1 MRKYKITICLFL
13 LCGIAFAQENAED
26 WMPDPNLRHKI
37 RVVLKLSDNVPLTKL
52 ELKRLTQFNGAV
64 SGIRDITGL
73 EHATY
78 LTWLHLGGNFIQDLK
93 PFAKLASLKYLE
105 WLDIT
110 NNIPR
115 LTDLT
120 PLGVLGQLK
129 ELDLH
134 GNHQIVDISPLATL
148 VELKYLDLRFNS
160 ITDITPLGS
169 LTKLETLRLS
179 DNQIADFSPVENLPL
194 LVTFERD
201 GFCEIPGLSVQD
213 RLDSRTFPSIVRS
226 FTWKAR
232 PEYNSAI
239 LNRLELSSEE
249 QLALH
254 DLWFGAN
261 THTTPGKLRSH
272 RTMPKEPQLTRLL
285 GNIERAREEVEKI
298 REINPNIILL
308 LGMWHRSVSG
318 LDFPEDSPLWLRDEN
333 GNRVSDSSGT
343 AYFIDFTKSETI
355 DWIVGQSVAISQCG
369 LFDGIIFDW
378 WTDYHTILVDS
389 VNLNSEGEWRI
400 LRGLEAE
407 QNARDEILRRI
418 RAEVDEDFII
428 IGNGGRTANKRTAWA
443 CNGTS
448 MECGKD
454 YPGGMTHAGLI
465 EIETTL
471 LWSSENMREPR
482 INLVHFGHGVPG
494 EPYDGPLNSKMMRIG
509 TTMTLTHSNGFFN
522 MQYGGANGI
531 HWHSFW
537 EADLGRPVGNQKAQ
551 QYDNI
556 EGLFIREFT
565 NGWAVYNRSY
575 ADRTIRFS
583 VPVQGTHSKRIGT
596 QHEVPDIDGE
606 IFIKVD
612 VDLNDDG
619 EVNILDLVIVAN
631 AFGQTE
637 PDLNG
642 DGVVNILDLV
652 IVANAFGQ

>member
-13 LCGIAFAQENAED
+13 LCSIAYAQEDASV

-37 RVVLKLSDNVPLTKL
+37 RVHLNLPDNVPLTKT
-52 ELKRLTQFNGAV
+52 EIKRLTVFNGAV
-64 SGIRDITGL
+64 SDIRDITGL

-78 LTWLHLGGNFIQDLK
+78 LKTLLLGGNHIQELK
-93 PFAKLASLKYLE
+93 PVAKLASLKYLE
-105 WLDIT
+105 TLDIT
-110 NNIPR
+110 NNVPR

-129 ELDLH
+129 KLDLH

-148 VELKYLDLRFNS
+148 TQLKYLDLRWNS
-160 ITDITPLGS
+160 ITDITPLGK
-169 LTKLETLRLS
+169 LTKLETLKLT

-232 PEYNSAI
+232 PEYGNAI

-261 THTTPGKLRSH
+261 THTTPGNLRSH
-272 RTMPKEPQLTRLL
+272 RTMPKEPQFTRLL

-308 LGMWHRSVSG
+308 LGMWHRSVG
-318 LDFPEDSPLWLRDEN
+318 DGNFPEDSPLWLRDGN
-333 GNRVSDSSGT
+333 GQRVLAHDGQGLRPNS
-343 AYFIDFTKSETI
+343 YFIDFTKSETI

-369 LFDGIIFDW
+369 LFEGIIFDW
-378 WTDYHTILVDS
+378 WTDYHPVLADKKTVYL
-389 VNLNSEGEWRI
+389 
-400 LRGLEAE
+400 GLEAE

-471 LWSSENMREPR
+471 LWSSENTREPR

-494 EPYDGPLNSKMMRIG
+494 EPYDGPLNSKMMHTG
-509 TTMTLTHSNGFFN
+509 TAMTLTHSNGFFN

-565 NGWAVYNRSY
+565 NGWVVYNRSY
-575 ADRTIRFS
+575 ADRTVRFS
-583 VPVQGTHSKRIGT
+583 VPVKGTHSKRIGT

-612 VDLNDDG
+612 IDLNDDG
-619 EVNILDLVIVAN
+619 EVNILDLVIIAN
-631 AFGQTE
+631 AFGKDE

-652 IVANAFGQ
+652 IVANGL

>member
-1 MRKYKITICLFL
+1 M
-13 LCGIAFAQENAED
+13 
-26 WMPDPNLRHKI
+26 
-37 RVVLKLSDNVPLTKL
+37 
-52 ELKRLTQFNGAV
+52 
-64 SGIRDITGL
+64 
-73 EHATY
+73 
-78 LTWLHLGGNFIQDLK
+78 
-93 PFAKLASLKYLE
+93 
-105 WLDIT
+105 
-110 NNIPR
+110 
-115 LTDLT
+115 
-120 PLGVLGQLK
+120 LGQLK

-148 VELKYLDLRFNS
+148 VQLKYLDLRFNS

-169 LTKLETLRLS
+169 LTKLETLRLT
-179 DNQIADFSPVENLPL
+179 NNHILDFSPVENLPL

-261 THTTPGKLRSH
+261 THTTPGGLHSH
-272 RTMPKEPQLTRLL
+272 RTMPKAPQWTRLL

-333 GNRVSDSSGT
+333 GNRVSDGSGT

-378 WTDYHTILVDS
+378 WTDYHTVLVDS

-400 LRGLEAE
+400 FRGLEAE

-418 RAEVDEDFII
+418 REEVDEDFII
-428 IGNGGRTANKRTAWA
+428 IGNGNRTANKRTAWA

-619 EVNILDLVIVAN
+619 AVNILDLVLVAN
-631 AFGQTE
+631 AFGE
-637 PDLNG
+637 DAPDLNG

>member
-13 LCGIAFAQENAED
+13 LCGIAFAQENVED
-26 WMPDPNLRHKI
+26 WMPDPSLRHQI

-78 LTWLHLGGNFIQDLK
+78 LTRLHLGGNFIQDLK

-105 WLDIT
+105 ILDIT

-134 GNHQIVDISPLATL
+134 GNHQIADITPLATL
-148 VELKYLDLRFNS
+148 VELKLLDLRWNS
-160 ITDITPLGS
+160 IADITPLGS
-169 LTKLETLRLS
+169 LTKLETLRLT
-179 DNQIADFSPVENLPL
+179 DNHILDFSPVENLPL

-226 FTWKAR
+226 FTWKAA
-232 PEYNSAI
+232 PEYGNAI

-249 QLALH
+249 QLAFH

-261 THTTPGKLRSH
+261 TNPTPGNLRSH

-308 LGMWHRSVSG
+308 LGMWHRTAG
-318 LDFPEDSPLWLRDEN
+318 ERAFAEDSPLWLLDEN
-333 GNRVSDSSGT
+333 GNRVSDGSGT
-343 AYFIDFTKSETI
+343 AYFMDFTKSETI

-369 LFDGIIFDW
+369 LFEGIIFDY
-378 WTDYHTILVDS
+378 WTDYYPVIADKKTVYL
-389 VNLNSEGEWRI
+389 
-400 LRGLEAE
+400 GLEAE

-454 YPGGMTHAGLI
+454 YPGGMTPAGLI

-583 VPVQGTHSKRIGT
+583 VPVQGTHSKRIGI

-612 VDLNDDG
+612 IDLNDDG
-619 EVNILDLVIVAN
+619 AVNILDLVIVAN

-652 IVANAFGQ
+652 IVANGL